1 MLSFCTVRT
10 FRTYCTLRT
19 FFPMHVLVVDV
30 GGTQIKVRATSGKQV
45 VKIPSGPAM
54 TPRTMVKDVRD
65 ATASILDSTT
75 FADVLNRSKSAD
87 NGDRVLNYS
96 I

>member
-1 MLSFCTVRT
+1 MLE
-10 FRTYCTLRT
+10 
-19 FFPMHVLVVDV
+19 
-30 GGTQIKVRATSGKQV
+30 
-45 VKIPSGPAM
+45 GPLAPLPCVSKTAYEKCDECRDEKTCGIRLLM
-54 TPRTMVKDVRD
+54 KDVRD